1 MKAIKIPFQFNGG
14 RVNTTTSESTIAEQK
29 IVDVLTTSNFERVMN
44 HQYGAGINNL
54 LFEPI
59 DELVVLDFK
68 TDAIAEIRSNVSR
81 VNVMD
86 IRMSPSNSVA
96 AYGSPE
102 TTMGVTV
109 VYRLPL
115 GSAQIVKFNVAIPGD
130 LNEDSII

>member
-1 MKAIKIPFQFNGG
+1 MKSIKIPFQFSGG
-14 RVNTTTSESTIAEQK
+14 RVETTTSETVIAEQK
-29 IVDVLTTSNFERVMN
+29 IVDVLTTSNFERLMN
-44 HQYGAGINNL
+44 HRYGAGINSL

-59 DELVVLDFK
+59 DELTVIDFK
-68 TDAIAEIRSNVSR
+68 TDAVAEIKANVSR

-86 IRMSPSNSVA
+86 IRMSPTNSVA

-115 GSAQIVKFNVAIPGD
+115 GSAQIVKFNVAVPGE

>member
-14 RVNTTTSESTIAEQK
+14 RVSTTTSESTIAEQK

>member
-1 MKAIKIPFQFNGG
+1 MKSIKIPFQFNGG
-14 RVNTTTSESTIAEQK
+14 RVSTTTSESTIAEQK

>member
-1 MKAIKIPFQFNGG
+1 MKAIKIPFQFSGG
-14 RVNTTTSESTIAEQK
+14 RVNTTTSATTIAEQK

>member
-14 RVNTTTSESTIAEQK
+14 RVSTTTSESIIAEQK